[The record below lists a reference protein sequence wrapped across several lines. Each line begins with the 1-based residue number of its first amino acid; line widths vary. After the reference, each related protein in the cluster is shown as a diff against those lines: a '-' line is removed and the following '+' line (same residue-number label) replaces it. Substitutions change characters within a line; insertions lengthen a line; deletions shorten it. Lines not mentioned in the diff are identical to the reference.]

1 MARKLSDAEFTE
13 RTRAAN
19 RRRTERYQQRL
30 AAAGKSALT
39 VWIDAGLK
47 AALTTTAAE
56 RGTTIADTAEALLSA
71 ALTPTI
77 PDPEPTTTPTTTPTP
92 TLNQAERNQTIL
104 DLHRQ
109 GVAGRE
115 IARRLGIGKTTV
127 GDVLKRLE
135 AAT

>member
-77 PDPEPTTTPTTTPTP
+77 PDPEPTTTPTSTRVERDRAIVELHKTG
-92 TLNQAERNQTIL
+92 LNNHEVG
-104 DLHRQ
+104 RQ
-109 GVAGRE
+109 LGCSEATV
-115 IARRLGIGKTTV
+115 RRA
-127 GDVLKRLE
+127 LKE
-135 AAT
+135 KV